1 MKKLVQI
8 FILLHIVFPIA
19 GYCGDWELMDNP
31 FSNTDAV
38 FTSIWGSS
46 SNDVYVV
53 GEYWTQGIILHF
65 NGKQWTIQGVPKKIA
80 GVWGSS
86 KHNIY
91 VGGTDIIGQS
101 RGLDYWFFRPQM
113 DLSTYCFVTLVGGIR
128 NNMLMIGNC
137 YDKGLSARAG
147 FIIRY
152 SRIWGARMI
161 DVPNEVHSGFNG
173 AVKDVW
179 TYNNIAYFVAEE
191 LGMLKYNG
199 ISISS
204 VPVDTKGINALW
216 GSDIGNIFLVGRTGK
231 IVRCNIKATPPI
243 IITYNP
249 ITDIDLF
256 DVWGSSPNDVYAV
269 GWYGMIFHFDGNTWS
284 QMDSGVGSDLLGV
297 WGKSGGDV
305 FAVGYQGTIL
315 RKKAP

>member
-1 MKKLVQI
+1 
-8 FILLHIVFPIA
+8 
-19 GYCGDWELMDNP
+19 
-31 FSNTDAV
+31 
-38 FTSIWGSS
+38 
-46 SNDVYVV
+46 
-53 GEYWTQGIILHF
+53 
-65 NGKQWTIQGVPKKIA
+65 
-80 GVWGSS
+80 
-86 KHNIY
+86 
-91 VGGTDIIGQS
+91 
-101 RGLDYWFFRPQM
+101 
-113 DLSTYCFVTLVGGIR
+113 
-128 NNMLMIGNC
+128 
-137 YDKGLSARAG
+137 
-147 FIIRY
+147 
-152 SRIWGARMI
+152 MI
-161 DVPNEVHSGFNG
+161 DVPNEVDYGFNG

-204 VPVDTKGINALW
+204 IPVDTKGINAIW
-216 GSDIGNIFLVGRTGK
+216 GSDIGNIFLAGEAGK
-231 IVRCNIKATPPI
+231 IVRCNIKANPPI